1 MTVAPDK
8 RGWGQAGHVELETM
22 RRGDGLTLT
31 VNAALFDLVE
41 MLIALTEAQG
51 YHVKP
56 GQTWGYDN
64 RNVAGTNVKSTHA
77 WGLAI
82 DINAP
87 ANGRGGRG
95 EIPAAVVD
103 MWKAHGWTWGGDW
116 RPTDPMHF
124 EFAGDP
130 ADARRITERLRAFL
144 GATPAPPPPNR
155 KKVDMFML
163 QDGRDDTVWLFG
175 NGAPKSLGGKPEEYS
190 RLLALGIPSTE
201 DDGLLVDF
209 LRS

>member
-8 RGWGQAGHVELETM
+8 RGWGQAGNVELETM
-22 RRGDGLTLT
+22 RRGDGLRLT

-41 MLIALTEAQG
+41 MLIGLTEMHG

-56 GQTWGYDN
+56 GQTWGYAN
-64 RNVAGTNVKSTHA
+64 RNVAGTSVKSTHA
-77 WGLAI
+77 WGVAL

-87 ANGRGGRG
+87 TNPRGSRG
-95 EIPAAVVD
+95 DIPDTVVD
-103 MWKAHGWTWGGDW
+103 MWKAHGWEWGGDW
-116 RPTDPMHF
+116 RFTDPMHF

-130 ADARRITERLRAFL
+130 ADARRITARLRAFL
-144 GATPAPPPPNR
+144 DAAPPPNR

-163 QDGRDDTVWLFG
+163 SDTRDNTVWLFG
-175 NGAPKSLGGKPEEYS
+175 AGAPKSLGGRPDLYN
-190 RLLALGIPSTE
+190 RLLALAIPSTP
-201 DDGLLVDF
+201 DDGALIDF

>member
-1 MTVAPDK
+1 MTVAPDN
-8 RGWGQAGHVELETM
+8 RGWGQPGHVPLETM
-22 RRGDGLTLT
+22 RRGDGLILT
-31 VNAALFDLVE
+31 VNAVLFDLVE
-41 MLIALTEAQG
+41 MLLGLTEASG

-56 GQTWGYDN
+56 GQTWGYND

-87 ANGRGGRG
+87 ANPRGSRG
-95 EIPAAVVD
+95 DIPDGVVE
-103 MWKAHGWTWGGDW
+103 MWKAHDWAWGGDW
-116 RPTDPMHF
+116 KWTDPQHF
-124 EFAGDP
+124 EFVGSPD
-130 ADARRITERLRAFL
+130 DAAAITARLRAFL
-144 GATPAPPPPNR
+144 STPPPPPNR

-175 NGAPKSLGGKPEEYS
+175 VGEPKSLGGRPDLYD
-190 RLLALGIPSTE
+190 RLLGRGIPSTP
-201 DDGLLVDF
+201 DDGALIDF